1 MKVTLTGQL
10 MKRLRVAIA
19 PAVFAIG
26 AASLHADPSLAPRD
40 QFTASTTVDG
50 VPQVLTLLRDHE
62 DVNKFYYIPSVPRI
76 PLIKDVR
83 DPVNGVPEF
92 TLLKY
97 QMQDPQGL
105 KEGGVLQFSITL
117 ALPEDS
123 MPALRKDLASQL
135 NPRAEM
141 MVAEA
146 ERWLAAKEAELE
158 AAQAAKD
165 QNEPQVKKQIES
177 AKAWKEYAQKC
188 LDHAKLDASGANIV
202 VTPVPLSDAKVTFY
216 SPDGDFIT
224 SGSKPS
230 GLAPS
235 YMSQKMPYS
244 VTLNRMGVGILDKL
258 VTGPTGLAVVYEL
271 SHVAMTAP
279 ASFKVSVDFTNTQN
293 VSKFAQNYSSDESW
307 QFLWWGKNEK
317 HNVRTESLYQ
327 SLVSTGVI
335 KEEMVLD
342 PTVIGDDAILE
353 IKNNLLTQIYSQ
365 VFGKDQSVAPLK
377 IDPKDPDPA
386 KAEATNNGPR
396 AIQVNTSYFN
406 SINESRK
413 KFDVD
418 FSFRKRITKKTTF
431 GGFVGIGNWIGV
443 LDAKNKKQGDSSNVA
458 SAADS
463 TEMSQGLKNQLQ
475 QWGIFAYAEDKG
487 FESISFAPPT
497 LAVPNDW
504 GLGSVDLT
512 IEMLQTMDGKSIPFQ
527 VGSQSKWLMKWV
539 PDRQQPV
546 QGVTNGTWVRGNNPV
561 NSFILPLGAIAQRK
575 DLSTLRLRTQATLT
589 LKGRSF
595 TLPPDEVPVTSG
607 EGRFASPLAALN
619 VVELDTSGIEFKNAS
634 DYLSAVL
641 SYSGWDNTK
650 QSFSKAEKINLR
662 WVKSPNKSSAGQFE
676 WNSTANVLLIANPA
690 SELSFDLNL
699 GLKAGEKPVESRP
712 FPKLDKSFVDLAEL
726 LNSVS
731 Q

>member
-1 MKVTLTGQL
+1 

-26 AASLHADPSLAPRD
+26 AASVHADPSLAPRD
-40 QFTASTTVDG
+40 QFTASATIDG

-76 PLIKDVR
+76 PLIKDIR

-97 QMQDPQGL
+97 QMQDAQGL

-123 MPALRKDLASQL
+123 MPALKKDLASQL
-135 NPRAEM
+135 NPRAEI

-158 AAQAAKD
+158 AAKAAKD

-177 AKAWKEYAQKC
+177 AKAWKEYAKKC
-188 LDHAKLDASGANIV
+188 LEHAKLDASGANIV
-202 VTPVPLSDAKVTFY
+202 VTPVPLADAKVNFY
-216 SPDGDFIT
+216 APDGDFIT

-279 ASFKVSVDFTNTQN
+279 ASFKVTVDFTNTQN
-293 VSKFAQNYSSDESW
+293 VNKFAQNYSSDESW
-307 QFLWWGKNEK
+307 QFLWWGRNEK
-317 HNVRTESLYQ
+317 HNVKTEQLYQ

-353 IKNNLLTQIYSQ
+353 IKNNLLTQIYTQ
-365 VFGKDQSVAPLK
+365 VFGKDQSVSPLK

-386 KAEATNNGPR
+386 KAEATHNGPR
-396 AIQVNTSYFN
+396 AVQVNTSYFN
-406 SINESRK
+406 SIDEKRK
-413 KFDVD
+413 KFEVD

-431 GGFVGIGNWIGV
+431 GGFVGIGNWIGA
-443 LDAKNKKQGDSSNVA
+443 LEAKNNKQENSSKGA
-458 SAADS
+458 SADDS
-463 TEMSQGLKNQLQ
+463 MEMSPSVKSQLQ

-497 LAVPNDW
+497 LAVPSDW
-504 GLGSVDLT
+504 GLGSVDLQ
-512 IEMLQTMDGKSIPFQ
+512 IEMIQTKDGESKPFQ

-539 PDRQQPV
+539 PDKQQPV
-546 QGVTNGTWVRGNNPV
+546 PGLVNGTWVRGSSPV

-595 TLPPDEVPVTSG
+595 TLPPDEVPVSSG

-619 VVELDTSGIEFKNAS
+619 VVELDTSGVVFNNPS
-634 DYLSAVL
+634 DYLNAAL
-641 SYSGWDNTK
+641 SYPGWDNTK
-650 QSFSKAEKINLR
+650 QNFSKTERINVR
-662 WVKSPNKSSAGQFE
+662 WVKSPNKSSAGQVE

-690 SELSFDLNL
+690 SDLSFDLNL
-699 GLKAGEKPVESRP
+699 SLKTEGNPVVPRS

-726 LNSVS
+726 LNSEP